1 MGSPFLI
8 THSFDHNRIQ
18 FLDVLRGVALFG
30 ILMVN
35 VFSFGADIPAWKA
48 KPDQTIWLLKHLIFE
63 TKFWMLFSVLFGMGF
78 YLQAQSSAY
87 HITQSI
93 RRLSILMIFG
103 CLHALLFEGDIL
115 MLYAQLGV
123 LLLVLYRLPPRLMLL
138 VGLLLCSTFPL
149 GHLLGGD
156 RGDELPPEGAIEAAQ
171 WLEEERRESFLVAG
185 SFADVVTEHAGFIP
199 EWFWIDWQYPDSGWL
214 VLACFLFGVAIMR
227 DGWGYLQRLT
237 PAQLTRITA
246 ICWCAGLLLM
256 VLERYWAATIGYRP
270 FDRTDASPGRILLA
284 DVTYLSASVC
294 LASAWFFSVYWW
306 VLSEVSTGL
315 KARIACVGKMSLTNY
330 LGQTLIFTFVFYGYG
345 MGVAFLWGPAQV
357 ACLAV
362 VIYLTQLIVSH
373 WWCARFVRGPCEWVW
388 RSLTYWRW
396 EPMKKRR

>member
-8 THSFDHNRIQ
+8 THPFDHNRIQ

-30 ILMVN
+30 ILIVN
-35 VFSFGADIPAWKA
+35 VFSFGADIPAWEA
-48 KPDQTIWLLKHLIFE
+48 KPDQMIWLLKHLIFE

-78 YLQAQSSAY
+78 YLQAQSSGY

-115 MLYAQLGV
+115 MLYAQVGV
-123 LLLVLYRLPPRLMLL
+123 LLLVLYRLPTRLMLL
-138 VGLLLCSTFPL
+138 VGVLLCSTFPL
-149 GHLLGGD
+149 GHLLGPA
-156 RGDELPPEGAIEAAQ
+156 RGDELPPEGVVEAAQ

-185 SFADVVTEHAGFIP
+185 SFADVLTEHAAFVP
-199 EWFWIDWQYPDSGWL
+199 EWFWMDWQYPDSGWL

-227 DGWGYLQRLT
+227 DGWRHLQRLT
-237 PAQLTRITA
+237 PAQLSRITA
-246 ICWCAGLLLM
+246 VCWCVGLLLM

-270 FDRTDASPGRILLA
+270 FDLTDASSGQILIA
-284 DVTYLSASVC
+284 DVTYLGASVC
-294 LASAWFFSVYWW
+294 LASAWFLSVYWW
-306 VLSEVSTGL
+306 VVSDFSVGL

-330 LGQTLIFTFVFYGYG
+330 LGQTLVFTSVFYGYG
-345 MGVAFLWGPAQV
+345 VGAAFLWGPAQV

-362 VIYLTQLIVSH
+362 MIYLTQLIVCH
-373 WWCARFVRGPCEWVW
+373 WWCARFVRGPCEWIW

-396 EPMKKRR
+396 EPMKKRL

>member
-1 MGSPFLI
+1 MI
-8 THSFDHNRIQ
+8 THPFDHNRIQ

-30 ILMVN
+30 ILIVN
-35 VFSFGADIPAWKA
+35 VFSFGADIPAWEA
-48 KPDQTIWLLKHLIFE
+48 KPDQMIWLLKHLIFE

-78 YLQAQSSAY
+78 YLQAQSSGY

-115 MLYAQLGV
+115 MLYAQVGV
-123 LLLVLYRLPPRLMLL
+123 LLLVLYRLPTRLMLL
-138 VGLLLCSTFPL
+138 VGVLLCSTFPL
-149 GHLLGGD
+149 GHLLGTA
-156 RGDELPPEGAIEAAQ
+156 RGDELPPEGVVEAAQ

-185 SFADVVTEHAGFIP
+185 SFADVLTEHAAFVP
-199 EWFWIDWQYPDSGWL
+199 EWFWMDWQYPDSGWL

-227 DGWGYLQRLT
+227 DGWRHLQRLT
-237 PAQLTRITA
+237 PAQLSRITA
-246 ICWCAGLLLM
+246 VCWCVGLLLM

-270 FDRTDASPGRILLA
+270 FDLTDASSGQILIA
-284 DVTYLSASVC
+284 DVTYLGASVC
-294 LASAWFFSVYWW
+294 LASAWFLSVYWW
-306 VLSEVSTGL
+306 VVSDFSVGL

-330 LGQTLIFTFVFYGYG
+330 LGQTLVFASVFYGYG
-345 MGVAFLWGPAQV
+345 VGAAFLWGPAQV

-362 VIYLTQLIVSH
+362 MIYLTQLIVCH
-373 WWCARFVRGPCEWVW
+373 WWCARFVRGPCEWIW

-396 EPMKKRR
+396 EPMKKRL